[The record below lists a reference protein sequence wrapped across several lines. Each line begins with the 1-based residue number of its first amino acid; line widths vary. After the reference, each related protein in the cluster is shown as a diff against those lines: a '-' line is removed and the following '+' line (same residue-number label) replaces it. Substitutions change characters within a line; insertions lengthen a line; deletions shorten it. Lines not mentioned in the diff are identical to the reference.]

1 MSKTCCMRQKPAK
14 FSPLKDVTLHQP
26 VDGGRGLFFISSA
39 KVAVAFTQQR
49 KINAGVSKLLL
60 MPGFMRGAK
69 SSCDSINYSHFQTL
83 HLI

>member
-1 MSKTCCMRQKPAK
+1 MLHLTKAGE
-14 FSPLKDVTLHQP
+14 FSLLKKRDITP
-26 VDGGRGLFFISSA
+26 TGGWGLFFISSA

-69 SSCDSINYSHFQTL
+69 AAVT
-83 HLI
+83 